1 MGEGGKVLNFWE
13 IEMEEVQ
20 DSEEAKE
27 DEIIVE
33 EDECP
38 ITNIFEV
45 LHNPTFV
52 EADNNDN
59 VCM

>member
-1 MGEGGKVLNFWE
+1 MGERGKVLNFWE
-13 IEMEEVQ
+13 IELEEVQ
-20 DSEEAKE
+20 DNEEAKE

-38 ITNIFEV
+38 ITNIFEI

-59 VCM
+59 V

>member
-1 MGEGGKVLNFWE
+1 MGERGKALNFWE
-13 IEMEEVQ
+13 IELEEVQ
-20 DSEEAKE
+20 DNEEAKE

-38 ITNIFEV
+38 ITNIFEI

-59 VCM
+59 V

>member
-13 IEMEEVQ
+13 IELEEVQ
-20 DSEEAKE
+20 DNEEAKE

-38 ITNIFEV
+38 ITNIFEI

-59 VCM
+59 V